1 MMDAPALLAITL
13 PITHPVM
20 MSLGFDPIWFGVFVV
35 LLIELSAITP
45 PVGINC
51 FVVQAASNGRV
62 ELEDVFS
69 GLIPY
74 VLAGLFMLVLLCLF
88 PQMALFL
95 PSTMR

>member
-1 MMDAPALLAITL
+1 ML
-13 PITHPVM
+13 
-20 MSLGFDPIWFGVFVV
+20 
-35 LLIELSAITP
+35 P

-51 FVVQAASNGRV
+51 FVFQASSNGRI
-62 ELEDVFS
+62 ELEDVFL

-95 PSTMR
+95 PGTIR

>member
-1 MMDAPALLAITL
+1 MDAPALLAITL

-20 MSLGFDPIWFGVFVV
+20 MHLGFNPIWFGVFVV
-35 LLIELSAITP
+35 LLVEIGAVTP

-62 ELEDVFS
+62 ELEDVFM
-69 GLIPY
+69 GLVPY

-95 PSTMR
+95 PNTMR